1 MAPFFQGRVS
11 YCGGATLFCCS
22 GNFLW
27 YVRGSWCCVLVPVLV
42 GVLAAVDFVP
52 LLFTSVYGFSA
63 IVRARNRRLLTS
75 GTAAALIVLHALF
88 VADVIAAIVLYV
100 KIRKATKG
108 TSDGMMEA
116 ETA

>member
-1 MAPFFQGRVS
+1 MFVVP
-11 YCGGATLFCCS
+11 GAVF
-22 GNFLW
+22 GI
-27 YVRGSWCCVLVPVLV
+27 PVLV
-42 GVLAAVDFVP
+42 GVLAAVDYVL

-75 GTAAALIVLHALF
+75 GTTAALIVLHALF
-88 VADVIAAIVLYV
+88 ATNVIGAIVLYA

-108 TSDGMMEA
+108 VSDGMMEA

>member
-1 MAPFFQGRVS
+1 MPLTAEVRPCFAVVGIPLECSWFLV
-11 YCGGATLFCCS
+11 LCS
-22 GNFLW
+22 GSLFW
-27 YVRGSWCCVLVPVLV
+27 WACWR
-42 GVLAAVDFVP
+42 AVDYVL
-52 LLFTSVYGFSA
+52 LLFTYAYGFSA

-75 GTAAALIVLHALF
+75 GTTAALIVLHALF
-88 VADVIAAIVLYV
+88 VADVIAAIVLYM